1 MPLRKGLIAPLTVL
15 HDDNVRKGERFKARA
30 YKKALESLAAAPAGS
45 LKSLADLAALPGWGE
60 KLVAKADE
68 WIRTGHIGAAD
79 AVKTDG
85 ASADVAASIALF
97 TGVAGVGPV
106 KARELAETHGLRSID
121 ALRARAPELL
131 NAKQLIGLR
140 YYDDFLQRIPRKE
153 MDAHVALV
161 TGVMQKTPYAFEV
174 VGSYRRGAASS
185 GDIDVLVCA
194 PSSPSPLAQIISEL
208 QQYLSDTLAQG
219 DKKYMGVCR
228 LKRYKTHRRFDML
241 VTPPEEYPFALL
253 YFTGSGEFNVEMRQ
267 HAITRGYSL
276 SEHGLKADKEPAVP
290 TLHTERDIFD
300 FLGLAWVEPC
310 DRKAGAIRAL

>member
-1 MPLRKGLIAPLTVL
+1 MPLRNGLIAPLTVL
-15 HDDNVRKGERFKARA
+15 HEDNVRKGERFKARA
-30 YKKALESLAAAPAGS
+30 YKKALESMAAAPAGS
-45 LKSLADLAALPGWGE
+45 LKTLDDLAALPGWGQ

-79 AVKTDG
+79 AVNADD
-85 ASADVAASIALF
+85 DVASSIALF

-106 KARELAETHGLRSID
+106 KARELAETHGLRSIE
-121 ALRARAPELL
+121 ALRARGPELL

-140 YYDDFLQRIPRKE
+140 YYEDFLQRIPRKE

-161 TGVMQKTPYAFEV
+161 TGVLQKTPYAFEV

-194 PSSPSPLAQIISEL
+194 PHLPSPLAQIISGL
-208 QQYLSDTLAQG
+208 QQYLCDTLAQG

-241 VTPPEEYPFALL
+241 ITPPEEYPFALL

-267 HAITRGYSL
+267 HAIARGYSL
-276 SEHGLKADKEPAVP
+276 SEHGLKGEEPIP
-290 TLHTERDIFD
+290 PLRTERDIFD

-310 DRKAGAIRAL
+310 DRKAGAVRAL